1 MMGPMPGPRLSR
13 RLGPFGTALMLWDV
27 WRRLPPRQRRWVV
40 TQARTHGPRIVKQA
54 MDAQKARRRR

>member
-1 MMGPMPGPRLSR
+1 MMPVMPPRLSR

-40 TQARTHGPRIVKQA
+40 DQARMHGPRLVKQA
-54 MDAQKARRRR
+54 MDAQKARRKR